1 MSQLQTGGPSHPR
14 KFRLDR
20 SGGKLA
26 GVCSGLAKWAGMN
39 PLIMRIIFV
48 AGALLG
54 FGSFIIVYLLIW
66 LVAE

>member
-1 MSQLQTGGPSHPR
+1 MSGLRPHGAGR

-26 GVCSGLAKWAGMN
+26 GVCAGLAQWMGVH
-39 PLIMRIIFV
+39 PLILRIVFV

-54 FGSFIIVYLLIW
+54 FGSLIIVYLLIW
-66 LVAE
+66 LLAD